1 MTKLFTGKIPVAK
14 PWFSDQ
20 EEKLVLEAIR
30 SGWVAQGPMVKA
42 FEKEVAQFIGVPH
55 AIAANSC
62 TSALQIALEVLGV
75 GPGDEVI
82 VPSFT
87 FIATANCVIDRGA
100 VPVFADIDPSTYN
113 IDPAD
118 LEKKI
123 SPRTKCVIP
132 VDQVGLPADIDA
144 IRAIAKR
151 RGLAVLEDAA
161 CALGSEY
168 KGKRIGGLNDITCF
182 SFHPRKVITA
192 GEGGMILTAD
202 AAYAEKARSLVSHGA
217 SVSDLVRH
225 QSSKVVIEEYRN
237 FGYNYRMSDLQA
249 AVGLG
254 QFRRLEEI
262 LTKKRFF
269 AERYTEAFSGI
280 AEVVP
285 PVDTADYRTNYQSY
299 MIRLTDRA
307 ARSRDEIMDLL
318 LEKGISTRRGIMA
331 IHLEPAFLKRF
342 GKCQLPETEKALR
355 ETMILPLYPQMTLEE
370 QDYVIQTLTDYLRA

>member
-100 VPVFADIDPSTYN
+100 VPVFSDIDPSTYN

-182 SFHPRKVITA
+182 SFHPRKV
-192 GEGGMILTAD
+192 
-202 AAYAEKARSLVSHGA
+202 
-217 SVSDLVRH
+217 
-225 QSSKVVIEEYRN
+225 
-237 FGYNYRMSDLQA
+237 
-249 AVGLG
+249 
-254 QFRRLEEI
+254 
-262 LTKKRFF
+262 
-269 AERYTEAFSGI
+269 
-280 AEVVP
+280 
-285 PVDTADYRTNYQSY
+285 
-299 MIRLTDRA
+299 
-307 ARSRDEIMDLL
+307 
-318 LEKGISTRRGIMA
+318 
-331 IHLEPAFLKRF
+331 
-342 GKCQLPETEKALR
+342 
-355 ETMILPLYPQMTLEE
+355 
-370 QDYVIQTLTDYLRA
+370 